1 MVFLLSEYIII
12 IFFLCIG
19 IILSSILF
27 LLAYL
32 FTIKLL
38 DNEKSSIYECGFQPF
53 YTSRLPYDVHFY
65 IIAILFLIFDV
76 EIAFLYP

>member
-1 MVFLLSEYIII
+1 MIFILSEYT
-12 IFFLCIG
+12 
-19 IILSSILF
+19 IILYFLIIGFSLSTFLF
-27 LLAYL
+27 LLAYI

-65 IIAILFLIFDV
+65 IIAILFLIFDIEV
-76 EIAFLYP
+76 VFLYP

>member
-1 MVFLLSEYIII
+1 MIFLLSEYIII
-12 IFFLCIG
+12 YYFLIIG
-19 IILSSILF
+19 ISLSSILF

-32 FTIKLL
+32 STIKLSN
-38 DNEKSSIYECGFQPF
+38 NEKSSIYECGFQPF

-76 EIAFLYP
+76 EVAFLYP